1 MAFLKI
7 FVRNSIMNIKK
18 SKNVVNNPH
27 IDTTTLFVVKYTLI
41 KMNIADDEDLVI
53 IGVFQRAY
61 AW

>member
-1 MAFLKI
+1 MLSCFLNEQYTKI
-7 FVRNSIMNIKK
+7 
-18 SKNVVNNPH
+18 KNVANKLY
-27 IDTTTLFVVKYTLI
+27 IDTAILFVVKYTLI

>member
-1 MAFLKI
+1 MKI

-18 SKNVVNNPH
+18 SKNVVNNPY

-61 AW
+61 GW

>member
-18 SKNVVNNPH
+18 SKNVVITLY

>member
-1 MAFLKI
+1 
-7 FVRNSIMNIKK
+7 MNIKK
-18 SKNVVNNPH
+18 SKNVVNNPY

-61 AW
+61 GW

>member
-1 MAFLKI
+1 MQSVF
-7 FVRNSIMNIKK
+7 KK
-18 SKNVVNNPH
+18 SKNVVITLY

>member
-1 MAFLKI
+1 MKI

-18 SKNVVNNPH
+18 SKNVVITLY